1 MRAPL
6 RYHEGLGVL
15 GPEPK
20 RLDALAEVGLS
31 ARHRYHGEG
40 SRRGA
45 RLGRVGVGVL
55 DALERDREG
64 KHARVFIGSR
74 QGLRR
79 RLVAAIHGL
88 AVDADDAP
96 AAVDHRDEI
105 PFHVEHDAVDGAARL
120 RRGGPLRAPN
130 DARGHH
136 QAAHR
141 ERRRHRLHHVVN
153 AAIREALGS
162 VPLGF
167 ADAATGDVGGYV

>member
-6 RYHEGLGVL
+6 RDDESLGVL

-45 RLGRVGVGVL
+45 RLGGVSVGVL
-55 DALERDREG
+55 DALEGDREG
-64 KHARVFIGSR
+64 EDARVFVGGA
-74 QGLRR
+74 QGLRGG
-79 RLVAAIHGL
+79 LVAAIHGL

-141 ERRRHRLHHVVN
+141 ERRGHRLHHVVN
-153 AAIREALGS
+153 AAIAEALGS

-167 ADAATGDVGGYV
+167 ADAATGELGSYV